1 MVAPTR
7 RAHPR
12 DQGPCRPYLHIKE
25 EGIRSMQA
33 VGFADVHSYTQK
45 FSSYEEDTTQG
56 GNHGQE

>member
-1 MVAPTR
+1 
-7 RAHPR
+7 
-12 DQGPCRPYLHIKE
+12 
-25 EGIRSMQA
+25 MQA